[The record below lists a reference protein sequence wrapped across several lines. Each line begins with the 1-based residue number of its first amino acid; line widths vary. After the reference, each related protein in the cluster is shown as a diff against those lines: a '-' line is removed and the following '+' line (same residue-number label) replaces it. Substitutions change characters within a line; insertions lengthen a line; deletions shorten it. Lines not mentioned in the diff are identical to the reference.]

1 MPLLAPDGT
10 MYLPDFSIVHQGEKW
25 FWEHW
30 GMMSEADYRAHRQ
43 AKLAWY
49 DEHFPGHLIETFE
62 SATLSRDAA
71 RIVEEKFAE

>member
-1 MPLLAPDGT
+1 
-10 MYLPDFSIVHQGEKW
+10 
-25 FWEHW
+25 
-30 GMMSEADYRAHRQ
+30 MMSEADCRAHRQ

-49 DEHFPGHLIETFE
+49 DEHFPRHLIETFE